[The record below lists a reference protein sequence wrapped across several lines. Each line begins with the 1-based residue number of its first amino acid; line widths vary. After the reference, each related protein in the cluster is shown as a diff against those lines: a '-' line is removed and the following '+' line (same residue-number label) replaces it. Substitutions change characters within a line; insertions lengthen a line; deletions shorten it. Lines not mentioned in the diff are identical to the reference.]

1 MIVFPDWVSCKGE
14 EATPNGVRGW
24 GVGGTHKG
32 GESRAPTSDQD
43 RRAFA
48 GACARVMG
56 GSYEGREEVK
66 GCQGGGWDRSKRN
79 A

>member
-14 EATPNGVRGW
+14 EATRNGGW

-66 GCQGGGWDRSKRN
+66 GCQGGGWDRSKGN